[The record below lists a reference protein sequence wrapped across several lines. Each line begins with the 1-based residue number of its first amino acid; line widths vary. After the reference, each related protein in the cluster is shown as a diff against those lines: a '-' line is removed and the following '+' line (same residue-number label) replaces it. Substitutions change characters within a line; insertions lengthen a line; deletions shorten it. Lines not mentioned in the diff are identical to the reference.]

1 MNDKTTYE
9 ITIAEK
15 LQQLPLPNLED
26 AIWARVKERLDLDL
40 PTDDGGDGGPDA
52 PDGSGWSWGA
62 GVFLFVAA
70 IVAVF
75 FLRKN
80 ETQQPSPSAPVQNPT
95 TISSPAQQPAADST
109 QTRRDLSTSPA
120 QTTRPGDQPVDAAH
134 SPPGDSVSLASLPVL
149 PSVDSQQRTTLV
161 LPPPIPA
168 DTTKPKPKT
177 KGVRGLTDADYRIV
191 PAGRD
196 ST

>member
-9 ITIAEK
+9 ITITEK

-26 AIWARVKERLDLDL
+26 AIWARVKAQLDLDL
-40 PTDDGGDGGPDA
+40 PTDDGGNGGPDA
-52 PDGSGWSWGA
+52 PAGSGSTWGA

-75 FLRKN
+75 LLHKN
-80 ETQQPSPSAPVQNPT
+80 ETQQPSPAAPVQNST

-109 QTRRDLSTSPA
+109 QTRRGVSTSPA
-120 QTTRPGDQPVDAAH
+120 QTIRPGDQPVSAAL
-134 SPPGDSVSLASLPVL
+134 SPPGDSVSIAPLPVL

-161 LPPPIPA
+161 LPPPILA
-168 DTTKPKPKT
+168 DTTRPKPKT

>member
-9 ITIAEK
+9 ITITEK
-15 LQQLPLPNLED
+15 LQQLPLPPLED
-26 AIWARVKERLDLDL
+26 AIWARVKAQLDLDL

-52 PDGSGWSWGA
+52 PAGSGWTWGA

-80 ETQQPSPSAPVQNPT
+80 EKQQPIPIIPVQNTSTISAPTQQPTTDSMQT
-95 TISSPAQQPAADST
+95 LETIST
-109 QTRRDLSTSPA
+109 LPA
-120 QTTRPGDQPVDAAH
+120 QTIAPGDPPVSISLRPPADSAAVA
-134 SPPGDSVSLASLPVL
+134 PLPVL
-149 PSVDSQQRTTLV
+149 PSADSTQRTTLV
-161 LPPPIPA
+161 LPPSILS

-177 KGVRGLTDADYRIV
+177 KGVGGLTDDNYRIV